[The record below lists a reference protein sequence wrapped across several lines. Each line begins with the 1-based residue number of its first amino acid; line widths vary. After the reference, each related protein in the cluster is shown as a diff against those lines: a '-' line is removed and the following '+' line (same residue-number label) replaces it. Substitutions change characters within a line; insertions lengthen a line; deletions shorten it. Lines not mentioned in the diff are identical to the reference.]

1 VTRFPSILLL
11 ALSLGGCAAAHTPA
25 DFTIIPVPRS
35 LTPAGKGVFQ
45 LGGKTTLAL
54 ADGTDA
60 ELARLADF
68 WAAPLRAATG
78 WALPVTDGPCAKG
91 SVCLRVDADGPAE
104 GYALNVTGDS
114 VVVSGH
120 DHAGLFYGLQT
131 LTQMLPSRPDGSAPM
146 KLAAAAISDAPR
158 FPYRGMHL
166 DVGRHF
172 FGPEFVKRYIDELAR
187 YKINRFHWHLT
198 EDQGW
203 RIEIKAYPR
212 LTQVGAWRKETMVEK
227 NFDPY
232 VGDATPY
239 GGFYTQDEIRDI
251 VAYAQQRY
259 VTIIP
264 EIEMPGHSLAALA
277 AYPELACTPGPFE
290 VGTRWGVFED
300 IYCPKEETFT
310 FLENVLTEVMDL
322 FPGEYIHIGG
332 DEAPKERWQ
341 ESEVA
346 QAIIQREGLADEA
359 ALQSWFV
366 QRIER
371 FLNAHGRRLIGWDE
385 ILEGGLAPNAT
396 VMSWR
401 GTEGGIEAARQ
412 GHDVVMTPTSHLYFD
427 FYQGDPDAEPL
438 AIGGYTPLERVYDFE
453 PVPEE
458 LTPAEARHVLGAQG
472 NVWTEYIAT
481 EDHVEYM
488 VFPRMF
494 ALSEVVWTDP
504 EPRDFRD
511 FARRLPWH
519 LDRLDAQGIR
529 YRIPDVVGL
538 ARDRLT
544 LNDDMEVPLLAAARG
559 TIHYTLDGTEPSA
572 GSLLYTGPL
581 KVRVKDRPVKVTA
594 RVVLPDGREG
604 PVRSATFARATP
616 RPAALVDAA
625 LEPGLNM
632 DVFTGRI
639 RSAAE
644 VESHARHGARQR
656 VRSPFRRIPQ
666 RSRGRGVRLPPHL
679 RRRLDPPFRRHR
691 RPGQRRSA
699 PGDVTGG
706 GGGLVERTAPVR
718 RALLPGRWRLE
729 AEDRD
734 GAGRRALRA
743 PSGAGR
749 AARAV
754 TGGRPPGL
762 PGQPTSRSSGRVR
775 HVGPPE
781 PLPQISSPRKRCT
794 RTPAASMRRRVSG
807 FPATATATRGATA
820 RTLPPRESN
829 SSSGTSTSS
838 MPLARSVSRKGT
850 GRSGEYTRAR
860 SRSRGLITDM
870 RWNTSS
876 GPFQCGSG
884 TLSTSSTAS
893 PSSAVSWCTP
903 SSFVRYPRPT
913 AIERGPTHSTS
924 PPSSLPSPWIA
935 PSTGMPMAS

>member
-35 LTPAGKGVFQ
+35 LTPGKGDFQ
-45 LGGKTTLAL
+45 LGAKTTLAL

-572 GSLLYTGPL
+572 GSPLYTGPL
-581 KVRVKDRPVKVTA
+581 KVRVKDRPVEVAA

-644 VESHARHGARQR
+644 VESRGQLVRRDKVASVEMPATVPDSVFGLRFGGYLSVPEDGVYVFRLTSDDGSILRFGGTVVLDNDGAHRETSRVGEVALSKGLHPFDVLYFQAGGGSKLKIEMARGDEPFAPLPAEAVLR
-656 VRSPFRRIPQ
+656 VR
-666 RSRGRGVRLPPHL
+666 
-679 RRRLDPPFRRHR
+679 
-691 RPGQRRSA
+691 
-699 PGDVTGG
+699 
-706 GGGLVERTAPVR
+706 
-718 RALLPGRWRLE
+718 
-729 AEDRD
+729 
-734 GAGRRALRA
+734 
-743 PSGAGR
+743 
-749 AARAV
+749 
-754 TGGRPPGL
+754 
-762 PGQPTSRSSGRVR
+762 
-775 HVGPPE
+775 
-781 PLPQISSPRKRCT
+781 
-794 RTPAASMRRRVSG
+794 
-807 FPATATATRGATA
+807 
-820 RTLPPRESN
+820 
-829 SSSGTSTSS
+829 
-838 MPLARSVSRKGT
+838 
-850 GRSGEYTRAR
+850 
-860 SRSRGLITDM
+860 
-870 RWNTSS
+870 
-876 GPFQCGSG
+876 
-884 TLSTSSTAS
+884 
-893 PSSAVSWCTP
+893 
-903 SSFVRYPRPT
+903 
-913 AIERGPTHSTS
+913 
-924 PPSSLPSPWIA
+924 
-935 PSTGMPMAS
+935 